1 MLSYSVHIIN
11 NHKHIII
18 VLSWYLFEV
27 LPPQIKCPDHPFS
40 STMMM
45 SLKRLKSSLLSEEV
59 LDYLMKME
67 GTIIDHL
74 IIEQSCVWWV
84 CYNQIYLI
92 DRKYLFLNFYW
103 KSFREAE
110 DYYNTWIMSN
120 IGKWMIWHVRLSE
133 AALLSKFQKLKS
145 IHSDANNHQPP
156 TFNLWVSGPLN
167 FDT

>member
-1 MLSYSVHIIN
+1 M
-11 NHKHIII
+11 I
-18 VLSWYLFEV
+18 VLVLVFLFEV

-133 AALLSKFQKLKS
+133 AALCIAKQIPKAQIYSQWCE
-145 IHSDANNHQPP
+145 QPP